1 MQNPSSILG
10 GSQTEIAI
18 LQVIIAYSLMQG
30 RFYSCLGHIHW
41 VISFGSPGTL
51 RVLSSQLSK
60 LPFRVW
66 IQNCLSCERLTCSA
80 NDPPVNILRSRFS
93 FPKPL
98 TAFCL

>member
-1 MQNPSSILG
+1 MQNPSSILA
-10 GSQTEIAI
+10 GSHTEIAI

-51 RVLSSQLSK
+51 RVSSSQLPK

-66 IQNCLSCERLTCSA
+66 IQNCLSCETRLTCSA

-93 FPKPL
+93 FP
-98 TAFCL
+98 